1 MPPRQ
6 ARSPSKGSSARS
18 SSKGAGARS
27 VSTGRKRAL
36 NLDSVVDVAH
46 SVEAEVVLDAV
57 GVDPERGL
65 RGRDVAVLREK
76 YGLNELPKEE
86 GASLLQLFLEQFD
99 DPLVKIL
106 LGAAAISLASGILE
120 QKNEGLIEFSVIMV
134 ILILNAAIGVWQE
147 KRAEDAI
154 EALQSYNPE
163 KAKVLRDGKV
173 TEVNSSELVP
183 SDIVEIH
190 VGDKVPADIR
200 LISMQST
207 VLKVEQAALT
217 GESASVNKNP
227 SSLCSEKAE
236 LQKKE
241 SIMFSGTDLVY
252 GKCTGVVIKTGS
264 NTEIGK
270 IAKELVNKDDEQASP
285 LKEKLDHFGEQ
296 LTNIITV
303 VCILCWLVNIFS
315 FVRKGIQVQSTP
327 EKPYDASTNSAY
339 AYACFFGALYYFKE
353 AVALAVAAIPEGL
366 PAVVTTCLALGTR
379 RMAKRNALIR
389 HLPAVETLGCTSVIC
404 SDKTGTLTTNM
415 MSVQKV
421 LCFGKD
427 KKAFME
433 LDVDGNSFEP
443 IGRARLNKMAVFA
456 DDYDV
461 LHQMSKIMSL
471 CNGASINRTA
481 EGRWEKVGE
490 ATEAALKVLVEKLD
504 NWKAPTSSNQ
514 SLTPASDKFEST
526 FGKPDVTLEFSRER
540 KSMSVIVAS
549 RGTAASG
556 KKTPSKVRAS
566 GSWS

>member
-1 MPPRQ
+1 M
-6 ARSPSKGSSARS
+6 
-18 SSKGAGARS
+18 
-27 VSTGRKRAL
+27 
-36 NLDSVVDVAH
+36 
-46 SVEAEVVLDAV
+46 VLDAV

-65 RGRDVAVLREK
+65 RGRDVAALREK

-303 VCILCWLVNIFS
+303 VCIL
-315 FVRKGIQVQSTP
+315 
-327 EKPYDASTNSAY
+327 
-339 AYACFFGALYYFKE
+339 
-353 AVALAVAAIPEGL
+353 
-366 PAVVTTCLALGTR
+366 
-379 RMAKRNALIR
+379 
-389 HLPAVETLGCTSVIC
+389 
-404 SDKTGTLTTNM
+404 
-415 MSVQKV
+415 
-421 LCFGKD
+421 
-427 KKAFME
+427 
-433 LDVDGNSFEP
+433 
-443 IGRARLNKMAVFA
+443 
-456 DDYDV
+456 
-461 LHQMSKIMSL
+461 
-471 CNGASINRTA
+471 
-481 EGRWEKVGE
+481 
-490 ATEAALKVLVEKLD
+490 
-504 NWKAPTSSNQ
+504 
-514 SLTPASDKFEST
+514 
-526 FGKPDVTLEFSRER
+526 
-540 KSMSVIVAS
+540 
-549 RGTAASG
+549 
-556 KKTPSKVRAS
+556 
-566 GSWS
+566 